1 MLVSRFTSSSPAY
14 RRIRAWLCGVSSF
27 LLTLLLTGS
36 AFAAGGGKAATKIYN
51 VADTR
56 AMTAGLSKWIA
67 DIYNSS
73 LLLFGLTVVVVM
85 VVMGLTIGY
94 AMDALVSRLGI
105 DLGKLE
111 HHE

>member
-1 MLVSRFTSSSPAY
+1 VFTTFAKRILPM
-14 RRIRAWLCGVSSF
+14 RRVIRAWLLGASGF
-27 LLTLLLTGS
+27 LLTLLIAGS
-36 AFAAGGGKAATKIYN
+36 AFAAGGGKPATKIYN

-56 AMTAGLSKWIA
+56 AMSAGLSKWIA

-73 LLLFGLTVVVVM
+73 LLLFGITVVLVM
-85 VVMGLTIGY
+85 AIMGLTIGH
-94 AMDALVSRLGI
+94 AMDFLVSRSGI